1 MVLFQPCNT
10 IIPVSYR
17 TWTPRCAGISHKPIP
32 IYAQGR
38 ALPRKFVQQLVRHA
52 VSIEYARMYITFIH
66 KAASFTKLFFGSS
79 FTQQASKVASTLSFG
94 DEVGNQF
101 YFKFQHWFY
110 TVATMLKQYNDI
122 SMIRSKE
129 EKMFSYVTGFS
140 FHDFYHNT
148 FICMILRG
156 RFEDAFF

>member
-38 ALPRKFVQQLVRHA
+38 VLPRKFVQQLVRHA

-79 FTQQASKVASTLSFG
+79 IYPAGKQSC
-94 DEVGNQF
+94 F
-101 YFKFQHWFY
+101 YVEFW
-110 TVATMLKQYNDI
+110 
-122 SMIRSKE
+122 
-129 EKMFSYVTGFS
+129 
-140 FHDFYHNT
+140 
-148 FICMILRG
+148 
-156 RFEDAFF
+156 

>member
-52 VSIEYARMYITFIH
+52 VSSEYARMYITFIH
-66 KAASFTKLFFGSS
+66 KAASFTKLLFGSS
-79 FTQQASKVASTLSFG
+79 IYPAG
-94 DEVGNQF
+94 
-101 YFKFQHWFY
+101 
-110 TVATMLKQYNDI
+110 KQSCY
-122 SMIRSKE
+122 
-129 EKMFSYVTGFS
+129 
-140 FHDFYHNT
+140 
-148 FICMILRG
+148 LR
-156 RFEDAFF
+156 